1 MNTSKI
7 NIEKLNDY
15 AVVYIN
21 DCLDNT
27 REHVTHGGQ
36 IVHISDP
43 HTPTVNYFL
52 RIWLPRQGFHTI
64 SRATYYQWLSKLKD
78 SEEGSEEAATMQNIN
93 EMFNAV
99 AEHLL
104 CNSPRA
110 NVTGL
115 IFYAKNK
122 LNFSDKSEREISNFT
137 PHVVTITGME
147 IL

>member
-1 MNTSKI
+1 MKI
-7 NIEKLNDY
+7 GKISCEKLNEY
-15 AVVYIN
+15 AVRYIN
-21 DCLDNT
+21 ECLENK
-27 REHVTHGGQ
+27 REHVTPGGH
-36 IVHISDP
+36 IVLISDP

-52 RIWLPRQGFHTI
+52 RIWIPNMGYQKVPR
-64 SRATYYQWLSKLKD
+64 STYYYWLSKIKD
-78 SEEGSEEAATMQNIN
+78 EDEGSDQAVTMQNIN

-110 NVTGL
+110 SVTGL

-137 PHVVTITGME
+137 PHLVTITGME
-147 IL
+147 IK